1 MKNATL
7 PTACLYGLVSLKR
20 KRFDMT
26 TLRRLSALC
35 ILYAGLAAW
44 ASTVHAQE
52 MSAPLYLRL
61 DYMDVEPAGEGA
73 YVELE
78 QEVWKPVHEALIE
91 AGILT
96 SWQLYAVRLPGGTG
110 SEYNYVTVNVYDS
123 LTDLENP
130 YPEDVLTRVHADT
143 ALAGLAARTYAARDL
158 VRSELWVLIDQT
170 VDTSAADT
178 SAAQSRYALI
188 DFMRVKPGG
197 EEEFISLEREGAKPV
212 HQERVKEGVIDG
224 WSVYGLML
232 PAGTEYGYNYGTA
245 NFFSSLTALEN
256 PNLEDLILRVHE
268 GADLS
273 ELFGRLYAARDLVRS
288 ELWELI
294 DHAE

>member
-1 MKNATL
+1 
-7 PTACLYGLVSLKR
+7 
-20 KRFDMT
+20 MT
-26 TLRRLSALC
+26 TLRCLSSLFF
-35 ILYAGLAAW
+35 LYACLAWTPTA
-44 ASTVHAQE
+44 HAQE
-52 MSAPLYLRL
+52 TSAPLYLRL

-78 QEVWKPVHEALIE
+78 RQVWKPVHEALIE

-96 SWQLYAVRLPGGTG
+96 GWNLYAVRLPGGTENG
-110 SEYNYVTVNVYDS
+110 YNYVTVNVYDS

-158 VRSELWVLIDQT
+158 VRSELWVLLDQA
-170 VDTSAADT
+170 VDTASADT
-178 SAAQSRYALI
+178 SGAPSRYALI

-197 EEEFISLEREGAKPV
+197 EEAYISLERDGAKPV
-212 HQERVKEGVIDG
+212 HQERVKEGKIDS
-224 WSVYGLML
+224 WRLYGLML
-232 PAGTEYGYNYGTA
+232 PSGTEYGYNYGTA
-245 NFFSSLTALEN
+245 GFFDSLTALED
-256 PNLEDLILRVHE
+256 PDLEELISRVHE

-273 ELFGRLYAARDLVRS
+273 ELMGRVFAARDLVRS